1 MTPATITTPPAR
13 PRSPYRTMADVQ
25 ERLGHVPLNRILTNP
40 PIGTGTV
47 LDILDSQVTG
57 GWGVEL
63 IDGLLLEKTMGA
75 DEDALG
81 LLLALHLFNFTAGNN
96 LGKLFGAQGGVR
108 FSDGVVRIPDVSFVR
123 WDSVDD
129 PAELD
134 QLPGPFL
141 HVPPDLVVEVL
152 SEGNTPREMAIKL
165 GEYAAAGVKLVWY
178 VDPDAKTVTVYPKG
192 RERGSKVLGVADTL
206 DGGKVLPG
214 FTLPVADLFASRAPK
229 PTKKGKGKK

>member
-1 MTPATITTPPAR
+1 MTPTTTTTPPAR
-13 PRSPYRTMADVQ
+13 LRSAFRTMAEVQ
-25 ERLGHVPLNRILTNP
+25 ERLGDVPLARILTNP
-40 PIGTGTV
+40 PVGTGTV
-47 LDILDSQVTG
+47 LDILDSEVTG

-63 IDGLLLEKTMGA
+63 IDGILLEKTMGA
-75 DEDALG
+75 EEDAIG
-81 LLLALHLFNFTAGNN
+81 MWLALHLFNFTAGQN
-96 LGKLFGAQGGVR
+96 LGRFLGAQGGVR
-108 FSDGVVRIPDVSFVR
+108 FTDGTVRIPDVSFIR

-129 PAELD
+129 PSEID
-134 QLPGPFL
+134 PIPGPFL

-192 RERGSKVLGVADTL
+192 RERGKKVLGVTDTL

-229 PTKKGKGKK
+229 PTKKGRGKK